1 MEVMN
6 LEQVEAIYNDSYV
19 GEEEEDPGTNYWAVI
34 LLALCVFVVFGNVLV
49 ILSVAKERLLQ
60 NMTNFFIVSLALAD
74 LLVAGFVMP
83 FSVYVLVRV
92 SFNLHFTNEPIS
104 ASFWFIFVFSI
115 QLTINVQYKFSL
127 MTGFEPRT
135 SEIGSDRSTN

>member
-6 LEQVEAIYNDSYV
+6 EDQAHEIAASIEDGEV
-19 GEEEEDPGTNYWAVI
+19 GPGEDPGKNYWAVI

-83 FSVYVLVRV
+83 FSVYVLVR
-92 SFNLHFTNEPIS
+92 
-104 ASFWFIFVFSI
+104 
-115 QLTINVQYKFSL
+115 NVCVVLLQY
-127 MTGFEPRT
+127 
-135 SEIGSDRSTN
+135 

>member
-6 LEQVEAIYNDSYV
+6 EDQAHEIVASIEDGEV
-19 GEEEEDPGTNYWAVI
+19 GPGEDPGKNYWAVI

-83 FSVYVLVRV
+83 FSVYVLVR
-92 SFNLHFTNEPIS
+92 
-104 ASFWFIFVFSI
+104 
-115 QLTINVQYKFSL
+115 NVCVVLLQYREL
-127 MTGFEPRT
+127 MQ
-135 SEIGSDRSTN
+135 